1 MTRVLRVLAF
11 LLGCAVVLAPPF
23 FVLTLAYS
31 LGEPP
36 EDLLAFLMEPVL
48 VGLIFGAGPLMVGL
62 PSLVAGGK
70 RPIMRAIAAAL
81 LGVSMAGFIVLG
93 VEGSV
98 TLVVTPLA
106 LALEA
111 LLFASFIWPAPWFPD
126 AAPRERMIA

>member
-1 MTRVLRVLAF
+1 
-11 LLGCAVVLAPPF
+11 
-23 FVLTLAYS
+23 
-31 LGEPP
+31 
-36 EDLLAFLMEPVL
+36 
-48 VGLIFGAGPLMVGL
+48 VGL

-70 RPIMRAIAAAL
+70 RPIMRASAAAL

-126 AAPRERMIA
+126 AAPRERTA